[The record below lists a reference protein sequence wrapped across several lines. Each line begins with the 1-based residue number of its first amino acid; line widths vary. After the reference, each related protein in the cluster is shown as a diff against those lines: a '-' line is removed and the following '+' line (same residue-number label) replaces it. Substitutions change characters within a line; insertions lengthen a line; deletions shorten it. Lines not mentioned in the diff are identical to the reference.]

1 MRKNGASNSL
11 QRPRASSKQFLA
23 DAEAAGRS
31 LVQSRRAEAEAQAKA
46 MLQQAEDTAAEQVR
60 SILETSQAE
69 SAALREQARTR
80 LLAASD
86 YLIGKVVNR

>member
-1 MRKNGASNSL
+1 M
-11 QRPRASSKQFLA
+11 
-23 DAEAAGRS
+23 
-31 LVQSRRAEAEAQAKA
+31 QSRRAEAEAQAKA